1 MNATHLR
8 QQLDTLTEQQW
19 QQLLAGGALEI
30 VDDATLRVGDKTL
43 PHILITAADLH
54 ADSVDALRQATID
67 NAEALIQDYY
77 RRHPLTQ
84 EGFNRQARAL
94 IDQYGAEAFA
104 ATADKPAARSLFVD
118 GGDVVAE
125 PADSPKYPY
134 GVHLELD
141 HSADQA
147 SITTAVKEWI
157 DSGKAYEDYRGM
169 NVCRYNC

>member
-1 MNATHLR
+1 MNATHVR

-19 QQLLAGGALEI
+19 QQLLAGGVLEI
-30 VDDATLRVGDKTL
+30 VDDATLRISDKSSPHTL
-43 PHILITAADLH
+43 VTAEDLN
-54 ADSVDALRQATID
+54 ADSVDALRQAIID

-77 RRHPLTQ
+77 RRHPLTR
-84 EGFNRQARAL
+84 EGFNRQARAQ
-94 IDQYGAEAFA
+94 IEQYGAQAFA

-118 GGDVVAE
+118 AGDVVAE

-134 GVHLELD
+134 GVHLERD

-147 SITTAVKEWI
+147 SIITAVKEWI